1 MLSNGQGV
9 SQNRK
14 LAFQWYT
21 KAASK
26 GHRTAQYSLGLY
38 YSKGLEGV
46 PQDFE
51 KAQSY
56 FEQATTQGLP
66 EAFNSLA
73 ALFEAQGKY
82 EEALYWYKRGASNGD
97 PVSLRQLAMMYDG
110 GVGVSASHEIAFKL
124 FEKSSLLNDSQ
135 SELMI
140 GSYYEH
146 GHYVDVDIGKALEYY
161 AKAES
166 HGAHM

>member
-9 SQNRK
+9 TQNRK
-14 LAFQWYT
+14 MAFDWYSR
-21 KAASK
+21 AARK
-26 GHRTAQYSLGLY
+26 GHRTAQYSTGLY
-38 YSKGLEGV
+38 YAKGLDGV
-46 PQDFE
+46 PQDLA
-51 KAQSY
+51 KAQAY
-56 FEQATTQGLP
+56 FEQATAQGLP

-73 ALFEAQGKY
+73 ALFETQARY

-110 GVGVSASHEIAFKL
+110 GIGVSVSHEIAFKL
-124 FEKSSLLNDSQ
+124 FEKASLQRDAQ

-146 GHYVDVDIGKALEYY
+146 GHYVDVDIEKSLTYY
-161 AKAES
+161 AKAEA